1 MFMIGQ
7 TILHYKI
14 LEKLGEG
21 GMGIVYKAED
31 TKLKRTVALKF
42 LPPHLSAS
50 EQDKARFIQ
59 EAQSA
64 SAINH
69 PNICTIYAIDEH
81 EGQMFIVMEYVEG
94 QTLRGKLQ
102 STKIN
107 LKAAIEIGLQI
118 ADGLAA
124 AHEKGIVHRDVK
136 PENIMVRKDGIA
148 QIMDFGLAKLHG
160 VSRLTKEG
168 STVGTAGY
176 MSPEQVQGIEA
187 DHRSDIFSLGV
198 LLYELFSGQPPF
210 KGVHETALM
219 YEIVNVDAAPVSTV
233 NTEIDAALDAIV
245 LECLAKEPDERYQ
258 SAKEISKELKRFK
271 RESGKQRASRISQV
285 RPIAER
291 HPSGEVSGGGESGRS
306 IFLLTTL
313 GVLSAAV
320 LVLGYLHFFSSS
332 HVPKEAIRFPL
343 TVPPNLAI
351 NTIAVSPDGR
361 TIAFSGSGQG
371 KPVLWVRTLDN
382 PVPHLLSG
390 TEQAD
395 FPFWSPDGKYIGFFA
410 DGKLKKVDLNGSNPV
425 SICDAP
431 NGRGGTWNEAGV
443 IIFAPDAGGPLYQ
456 VYSTGGTATQ
466 LTTLDSVSAE
476 FEHVW
481 PYFLPD
487 GDHYLYLG
495 RTVRDQE
502 NPIYLSSLSTRE
514 RKPILNSF
522 ANAMYSSPGYLLFV
536 KEQSLLAQRFDPRDG
551 KVTGDPVA
559 IAQNVGYVP
568 LTGQAAYS
576 ISQNGVLATGGGRDV
591 NRQLTWFD
599 RNGKAIGVLGTPGNF
614 FDIVLSPDE
623 KRVATQLWDFQGG
636 NSDIWVLDVA
646 RNQASR
652 FTFATSVEDDP
663 IWSPDGKWIGF
674 SSTKEGVPNVYRK
687 VSTGAGSEIAARTS
701 TFPEFPIDWSPDGKF
716 ILFERQD
723 PRTKFD
729 MWVLPI
735 DGSMKPIPL
744 AESEYDEWLGKFS
757 PDGKWIAYMS
767 NESGR
772 FEVYVR
778 SFSYSEQ
785 NTLIGKW
792 QVSTNGGGQP
802 HWRKDGKELYYISPE
817 KTLMAVPVKGS
828 STFEYGTAHVLFR
841 TNVDNFDSPNR
852 YVVAKNGQQ
861 FLINI
866 PMEEVNQ
873 SPSMITVHWTA
884 ELMEGK

>member
-1 MFMIGQ
+1 MIGSA
-7 TILHYKI
+7 ISHYKI

-21 GMGIVYKAED
+21 GMGVVYKAED

-42 LPPHLSAS
+42 LPQHLSAS

-69 PNICTIYAIDEH
+69 PNICTIHDIQEH

-94 QTLRGKLQ
+94 QTLRER
-102 STKIN
+102 TKSQITN
-107 LKAAIEIGLQI
+107 LKSAIDI
-118 ADGLAA
+118 AIQVAEGLAA
-124 AHEKGIVHRDVK
+124 AHEKGIVHRDIK

-219 YEIVNVDAAPVSTV
+219 YEIVNVDAVPISNV
-233 NTEIDAALDAIV
+233 NTDIDPALDAIV

-285 RPIAER
+285 RPISER
-291 HPSGEVSGGGESGRS
+291 RS
-306 IFLLTTL
+306 SDPVPASAVYKRPTLLLLLAGFLSVT
-313 GVLSAAV
+313 VVV
-320 LVLGYLHFFSSS
+320 LVYLQFFSSGS
-332 HVPKEAIRFPL
+332 KGQTIRFPL
-343 TVPPNLAI
+343 TLPPNLAI

-361 TIAFSGSGQG
+361 TIAFSGSSQG
-371 KPVLWVRTLDN
+371 KPLLWLRTLDN
-382 PVPHLLSG
+382 ITPHSLSG

-395 FPFWSPDGKYIGFFA
+395 YPFWSPDGRYIGFFSG
-410 DGKLKKVDLNGSNPV
+410 GKLKKVDLNGSNPV
-425 SICDAP
+425 SICDAA
-431 NGRGGTWNEAGV
+431 NGRGGTWNAAGLIV
-443 IIFAPDAGGPLYQ
+443 FTPNAGGPLYQ
-456 VYSTGGTATQ
+456 VPSAGGTPKQ
-466 LTTLDSVSAE
+466 LTTLDTIDNE

-481 PYFLPD
+481 PFFLPD
-487 GDHYLYLG
+487 GDHFLYVG
-495 RTVRDQE
+495 RKVRDQE
-502 NPIYLSSLSTRE
+502 NPVYLSSVATGTR
-514 RKPILNSF
+514 KAVVNSV
-522 ANAMYSSPGYLLFV
+522 ANVMYSPPGVLLFV
-536 KEQSLLAQRFDPRDG
+536 KEQSLLAQKFDIDEG
-551 KVTGDPVA
+551 TVSGDPIAVA
-559 IAQNVGYVP
+559 QDVGYVP
-568 LTGQAAYS
+568 LVGKAAYS
-576 ISQNGVLATGGGRDV
+576 VSQNGVLATGGGRDV

-599 RNGKAIGVLGTPGNF
+599 RSGKAIGVLGTPGNF
-614 FDIVLSPDE
+614 FDIALSPDE
-623 KRVATQLWDFQGG
+623 KRVATQLWDLQGG
-636 NSDIWVLDVA
+636 NSDIWVLDVV

-652 FTFATSVEDDP
+652 FTFATTVEDDP
-663 IWSPDGKWIGF
+663 VWSPDGNWIGF
-674 SSTKEGVPNVYRK
+674 SSSKEGAPNVYRK
-687 VSTGAGSEIAARTS
+687 LSTGAGSEIAAHTS
-701 TFPEFPIDWSPDGKF
+701 TLPLFPTDWSPDGKF
-716 ILFERQD
+716 ILVERQD

-729 MWVLPI
+729 LWVLPV
-735 DGSMKPIPL
+735 DGSMKPVPV

-757 PDGKWIAYMS
+757 PDGRWIAYAS

-772 FEVYVR
+772 YEVYVR

-785 NTLIGKW
+785 NTLVGKW

-802 HWRKDGKELYYISPE
+802 HWRRDGKELYYISPD
-817 KTLMAVPVKGS
+817 KTLMAVPIKGLT
-828 STFEYGTAHVLFR
+828 TFEYGTAHALFR
-841 TNVDNFDSPNR
+841 TDVDNFDAPNR

-873 SPSMITVHWTA
+873 SPSTITVNWTA
-884 ELMEGK
+884 EVTEKK